1 MFNLFSLK
9 QQQQQKEQQQQQQQQ
24 PGRRAVGRPSAAQMR
39 VTKDIGEL
47 DLPRTCQ
54 TVFPNPDDLTK
65 FKVIICPDEG
75 FYQNGRFVFSFV
87 VGPNYPHEPP
97 RVKCETRVF
106 HPNIDL
112 EGNVCLNILREDWK
126 PVLTVGAIVLGLQ
139 FIFLE
144 PNTEDPL
151 NKEAAEVL
159 LQNRQLFRQY
169 VQNAMCGGRVG
180 NARFEHCLK

>member
-1 MFNLFSLK
+1 MFNLNTMK
-9 QQQQQKEQQQQQQQQ
+9 RKRKHQQHQEEEM
-24 PGRRAVGRPSAAQMR
+24 RRTATGRPSSAMIR

-47 DLPRTCQ
+47 DLPKTCQ
-54 TVFPNPDDLTK
+54 TVFPSPDDLTN

-75 FYQNGRFVFSFV
+75 FYQNGRFVFSV
-87 VGPNYPHEPP
+87 LVGPNYPHEPP

-126 PVLTVGAIVLGLQ
+126 PVLSLGTIVLGLQ
-139 FIFLE
+139 FLLLE

-159 LQNRQLFRQY
+159 LHNRQLFQQY
-169 VQNAMCGGRVG
+169 VEDSMCGKRVG
-180 NARFEHCLK
+180 SAHYEHCLS

>member
-9 QQQQQKEQQQQQQQQ
+9 QQKQQQQQQEV
-24 PGRRAVGRPSAAQMR
+24 GRRVNGRPSAALMR

-47 DLPRTCQ
+47 DLPKTCQ
-54 TVFPNPDDLTK
+54 TVFPNPDDLTN

-75 FYQNGRFVFSFV
+75 FYQNGRFVFSV
-87 VGPNYPHEPP
+87 LVGPNYPHEPP

-126 PVLTVGAIVLGLQ
+126 PVLSLGTIVLGLQ
-139 FIFLE
+139 FLLLE

-159 LQNRQLFRQY
+159 LHNRQLFQQY
-169 VQNAMCGGRVG
+169 VEDSMCGKRVG
-180 NARFEHCLK
+180 SAHYEHCLS